1 MREVGSWEWEVDREL
16 TSDNRE
22 QKDVE
27 MREVGSWKL
36 EVNREQTTE
45 NQEQIPMLSFHPI

>member
-36 EVNREQTTE
+36 TE
-45 NQEQIPMLSFHPI
+45 NRQLKTKNKFQC